1 MKILV
6 TGCAGFIGYHTV
18 KNLLKTSHKIIG
30 IDNINSYYDPR
41 LKKNRLKELYKLNKN
56 NKFKFFKIDIT
67 NSSKIIKIFKN
78 YKFDIVINL
87 AAQAGVRYSLENPH
101 SYLKK

>member
-18 KNLLKTSHKIIG
+18 KNLLNTSHKIIG

-41 LKKNRLKELYKLNKN
+41 LKKK
-56 NKFKFFKIDIT
+56 
-67 NSSKIIKIFKN
+67 
-78 YKFDIVINL
+78 
-87 AAQAGVRYSLENPH
+87 
-101 SYLKK
+101 